1 MNAKDLNGQTALMMA
16 AKEGHTEVVKV
27 LLAGADVDIQDK
39 YGDTALMIAALE
51 SHTDAMIAIFSELS
65 TQAFRDQFN
74 LRNIYGETLLVF
86 FVSFQIKTI
95 TIIGIR

>member
-1 MNAKDLNGQTALMMA
+1 MKALL
-16 AKEGHTEVVKV
+16 T
-27 LLAGADVDIQDK
+27 AGADVDIQDK

-74 LRNIYGETLLVF
+74 LRNIYGETLFGILVAF
-86 FVSFQIKTI
+86 
-95 TIIGIR
+95 R